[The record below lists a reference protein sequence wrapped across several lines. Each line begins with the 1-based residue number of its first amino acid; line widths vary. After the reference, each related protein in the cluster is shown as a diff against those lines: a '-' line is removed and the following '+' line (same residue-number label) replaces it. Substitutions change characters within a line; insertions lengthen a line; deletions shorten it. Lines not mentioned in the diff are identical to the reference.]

1 MGIHTV
7 NGFMKGIAEVG
18 GLTGNGK
25 RYTNHSV
32 RRVTVQKLRKAG
44 VSSHEIVAITVH
56 KTEESLKDYDDIDHD
71 NHHRLGNILS
81 RRNGATGMGVV
92 SQSTFYNM
100 QSVNYDN
107 KADNNTPHMAHTW
120 PNMPFSVPHQPS
132 TINPVY
138 NYFSNCTVHM
148 TPH

>member
-1 MGIHTV
+1 M
-7 NGFMKGIAEVG
+7 EP
-18 GLTGNGK
+18 
-25 RYTNHSV
+25 
-32 RRVTVQKLRKAG
+32 Q
-44 VSSHEIVAITVH
+44 VA
-56 KTEESLKDYDDIDHD
+56 
-71 NHHRLGNILS
+71 
-81 RRNGATGMGVV
+81 MGVV

-138 NYFSNCTVHM
+138 DYFSNCTVYSHQNKQESWTLM
-148 TPH
+148 MNCDLLLWTASISTALELAYYFIHYSVLFKVAD